1 MGVRRL
7 EWMSG
12 CHENEGNAMNQKVL
26 LAGFAVIALGII
38 VAGVG
43 MTYLQQAVP
52 GTDIPSF
59 PTTIESSGP
68 YLLAAPFPDVNDS
81 YPVYR
86 TIPPNAS
93 TEEIQRIANLFGV
106 SGGTSS
112 VQPDSSV
119 RLVDASTDPAAEFTF
134 YTNCGAVYYSIPAKI
149 YPKYPSTEANIPSD
163 DEARVIATNRLKELG
178 LLPWDV
184 HFEDVIVGDK
194 MGITDKTSRTEY
206 ILTKYVTFFKEI
218 QGLRVYGA
226 GVGVTI
232 NDKGEV
238 VRVGSSLREY
248 DPKPIRDVKIVTPE
262 QAYQRLNSGDLM
274 VQPLPENYKT
284 IAITNISLGYWM
296 DIPSNPQKYIV
307 PVYVFSCD
315 ASWDGNTEQVI
326 RYVPAVDPSEVQYLT

>member
-1 MGVRRL
+1 MT
-7 EWMSG
+7 
-12 CHENEGNAMNQKVL
+12 QKTLITVL
-26 LAGFAVIALGII
+26 SVIALGIVVSCI
-38 VAGVG
+38 GFVSLQHTTGAEGVE
-43 MTYLQQAVP
+43 M
-52 GTDIPSF
+52 PSF
-59 PTTIESSGP
+59 PTTIGSSGP
-68 YLLAAPFPDVNDS
+68 YSLATSYPAVEES

-86 TIPPNAS
+86 TVLPN
-93 TEEIQRIANLFGV
+93 TTPEEIQRIANLFGV
-106 SGGTSS
+106 SGGTQS
-112 VQPDSSV
+112 VQSDSIV
-119 RLVDASTDPAAEFTF
+119 RLVDASKDPAAEFTF

-149 YPKYPSTEANIPSD
+149 YPKYPSEEANIPSD

-178 LLPWDV
+178 LLPEDV

-206 ILTKYVTFFKEI
+206 ILTKYVTFFEEI

-248 DPKPIRDVKIVTPE
+248 DPKPIRYVKIVTPE

-274 VQPLPENYKT
+274 VQPLPENYKQ
-284 IAITNISLGYWM
+284 IAVTNISLGYWM

-315 ASWDGNTEQVI
+315 ATWDGNTEQVI
-326 RYVPAVDPSEVQYLT
+326 RYVPAVDPSEVQHLT